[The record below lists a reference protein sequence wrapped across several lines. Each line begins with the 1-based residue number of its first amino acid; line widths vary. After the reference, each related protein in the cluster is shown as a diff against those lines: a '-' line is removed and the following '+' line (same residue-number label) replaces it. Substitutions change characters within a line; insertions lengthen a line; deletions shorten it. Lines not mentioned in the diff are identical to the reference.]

1 MLTPFLF
8 KLSILLYF
16 IMSYQIIRSESRTM
30 KIKAIQSRQTAEI
43 SSRRTKR
50 IIKKPMIRA
59 IHIPAVLLAA

>member
-1 MLTPFLF
+1 
-8 KLSILLYF
+8 
-16 IMSYQIIRSESRTM
+16 MSYQIIRSESRTM
-30 KIKAIQSRQTAEI
+30 KINAIKNRQTAEI